1 MTTETTPLLFPEVL
15 NATRLDQLTAPHGL
29 TQADLDWLHHASLPS
44 HTQRVAQMPPMS
56 AETILLQAEDKA
68 PIPLAGCFTLKA
80 LPDNDAADHKS
91 AFLYTPDKGI
101 TQFSDPQALENK
113 IDEMLQAAA
122 GRDDL
127 FRYLSISQRSELN
140 STTDITQTSQIIN
153 EDVFKAQ
160 IESIEYAQRLNAL
173 AMVDELIKLPALT
186 SMLDQA
192 LNERLPDFDQRQA
205 RVALRKG
212 VPLGDTHAIPVT
224 ESIALSDAV
233 LVYFHHQGW
242 PAGHDVDLTH
252 PGTSAHTAQQWEDII
267 KATARNL
274 IPKLSQCIST
284 YWEANSPFHLSR
296 RHFLAR
302 VIRDALRA
310 AILIEREKGQLTQA
324 QSQELLRLF
333 RPSRRE
339 EPLLFI
345 ETIRLWEYAPRFVEL
360 AGSLMISGKDH
371 YLYTPSH
378 GLQKVANYLGF
389 KDALFKPPAT
399 VEPGQ
404 ALYNLLS
411 LEERNRFLRFDQPQ
425 VSGESVN
432 LPVAESLADA
442 IIAKQLDNLHYALE
456 MSRQGDVNLHSLIDK
471 ALDIRAL
478 INKSLL
484 DQKTDGHWGT
494 RPVFY
499 GDLRPSNFMADQLER
514 KIKSYTDVEDAF
526 HTHFIK
532 LPPANTA
539 LLHSGL
545 DKLQPELTNV
555 FSLGLRAEAE
565 LRERDATLPAAA
577 HDLIRNVFAYDADYP
592 DRTQRLGVRGFQPDV
607 YSLKLTCRTEERVIS
622 LHLANCFLMTER
634 GGLDTPYSGMA
645 ILWSPAGGLQAFAN
659 VDLATEQ
666 LNKNLLDTG
675 KRFAWLSNLAPAQ
688 RLPHGRYQLQA
699 YELLEDNVLVNR
711 MNSFIEQFKT
721 ERNYLSTLKVGDW
734 KLSGSALRNSLDAL
748 LAKGAPTNLKRAVD
762 IAQANRRQQTLPAW
776 LGTASLEDRRLH
788 IELLEQYK
796 NSVVDADAKD
806 YLDGIE
812 PLRTYVHKKLKALL
826 NARFPGKNLD
836 PDTLQITPNLAVV
849 GPASALTDFAL
860 HHVDVTRNGFKISST
875 STHKLP
881 DGLNEMAVRQI
892 LSSLDISTAY
902 KAQVMD
908 TLSGSAAPVL
918 QRKRRFRRQLPWQL
932 LQHAHARHLQQHLSS
947 KAFDLIRQ
955 VLDMPDAIA
964 RSAVEGASAVFRPV
978 ELLKTGGAA
987 AVKTLGLYLVGSS
1000 AQASNPLVLY
1010 APYHSGHCFAEFKDE
1025 ASVVAAFNTPGALQD
1040 LLIRRLPK
1048 DQQAIFKNLF
1058 ASTLGHLSEI
1068 TLGSNPVRTNL
1079 LDTLFDDN
1087 TRLLAELLGSQAQ
1100 DKRQF
1105 DWSTVL
1111 HLFSSGIRLVGRQLP
1126 GKLTFIETLWDSY
1139 QDFKASSEALQ
1150 ARDWQAGLHNFI
1162 AGAAE
1167 MVSLGL
1173 LNRDDTFGLLDPV
1186 EPALPSVPS
1195 TLNWKDIAS
1204 TGQLRTDLG
1213 VFEATG
1219 VSLSNLQK
1227 NLVDGTYKAMENGKL
1242 YIPLA
1247 GKVFQVAKA
1256 DQTWRIIHE
1265 HGEGPLLKKSPDGRT
1280 WGIDPQRHT
1289 IRFGKAGSKMAITY
1303 SDFKAKGSLNIEAR
1317 GMTEIRRKYQ
1327 HRANAI
1333 VQALET
1339 ARFYSFNAL
1348 HNLHQLKQQ
1357 VLPGSRLD
1365 SYLKLFFG
1373 VSNVDASLL
1382 SKLETAISPICRALA
1397 DPTWELQNAN
1407 RIVVGHLKHL
1417 EDRATAFVLEPAAV
1431 GRIYLTQF
1439 FFDMGLDWY
1448 KAVVPDT
1455 FNVDAH
1461 AQAATFIHEISHQLL
1476 DTFDIIYLDAVLP
1489 FLDLIST
1496 ATYPGQVQYTKQ
1508 NDLQLNGLSLTTP
1521 KSKLFT
1527 QWDSAE
1533 NTYKKLELLP
1543 LYKETTRGILKIT
1556 GAKTMDIARDDFL
1569 DPILPGKRID
1579 VILRNADSI
1588 TLLICELGRQLDASP
1603 SRQLAV
1609 P

>member
-1 MTTETTPLLFPEVL
+1 MPTETTPLRFPEVL
-15 NATRLDQLTAPHGL
+15 NATRLDDLTAPHGL
-29 TQADLDWLHHASLPS
+29 TQADLDWLHHVALPS
-44 HTQRVAQMPPMS
+44 HAQRAAQTPPMS
-56 AETILLQAEDKA
+56 AETVLLQAENKA
-68 PIPLAGCFTLKA
+68 PIPLAGCFVLKA
-80 LPDNDAADHKS
+80 LADSDATVLKP
-91 AFLYTPDKGI
+91 AFLYTPDKGLSK
-101 TQFSDPQALENK
+101 FNDPQALENK
-113 IDEMLQAAA
+113 IDEMLQDTA
-122 GRDDL
+122 GRDEL
-127 FRYLSISQRSELN
+127 FRYLSIAQRSELN
-140 STTDITQTSQIIN
+140 STTDITQTRQLIN

-160 IESIEYAQRLNAL
+160 IASIEYAQRLNAL
-173 AMVDELIKLPALT
+173 AMVNELIKLPTLT
-186 SMLDQA
+186 SMLDQT
-192 LNERLPDFDQRQA
+192 LSERLPDFDQRQV

-212 VPLGDTHAIPVT
+212 VPLGAPLAIPVT
-224 ESIALSDAV
+224 ESIPLSDAV
-233 LVYFHHQGW
+233 LVYFHNQGW
-242 PAGHDVDLTH
+242 PVGHDVDLTH
-252 PGTSAHTAQQWEDII
+252 PGTSAHTAQQWEGII

-274 IPKLSQCIST
+274 IPLLSQCINA

-296 RHFLAR
+296 RQLLAR
-302 VIRDALRA
+302 VIRDALGA
-310 AILIEREKGQLTQA
+310 AILIEREKGQLTEA
-324 QSQELLRLF
+324 QGQELLRLF
-333 RPSRRE
+333 RPSRRD

-345 ETIRLWEYAPRFVEL
+345 EAIRLWEYAPRFVEL

-389 KDALFKPPAT
+389 KDALLDTRASAK
-399 VEPGQ
+399 PGQ

-411 LEERNRFLRFDQPQ
+411 LEERNRFLRFDQPH
-425 VSGESVN
+425 VSGESLN
-432 LPVAESLADA
+432 LPVAESLADR

-456 MSRQGDVNLHSLIDK
+456 MSRQGDVNLHSLLDK
-471 ALDIRAL
+471 ALDIRTL

-494 RPVFY
+494 RPAFY
-499 GDLRPSNFMADQLER
+499 GNLRPSNFRADQLER
-514 KIKSYTDVEDAF
+514 KIRSYTDVEDTF
-526 HTHFIK
+526 HTRFIN
-532 LPPANTA
+532 LPSTNTPS
-539 LLHSGL
+539 LHSGL
-545 DKLQPELTNV
+545 NNLLPALTNV

-565 LRERDATLPAAA
+565 LRELDGTLPAAT

-592 DRTQRLGVRGFQPDV
+592 DRTQRQSIKGFRPDV
-607 YSLKLTCRTEERVIS
+607 YSLTLAYRAEGNTAS
-622 LHLANCFLMTER
+622 LPLPNCFLLTER

-645 ILWSPAGGLQAFAN
+645 ILWSPTGGLQAFAS
-659 VDLATEQ
+659 VDLATAQ
-666 LNKNLLDTG
+666 LNKSLLDTR
-675 KRFAWLSNLAPAQ
+675 KRFTWLSNLAPAQ
-688 RLPHGRYQLQA
+688 RKPHGRYQLQA
-699 YELLEDNVLVNR
+699 YELLEDNVLVDR
-711 MNSFIEQFKT
+711 MNSFIQRFKD
-721 ERNYLSTLKVGDW
+721 EHSYLSTLKAGHW
-734 KLSGSALRNSLDAL
+734 TLSGTALRNSVDAL
-748 LAKGAPTNLKRAVD
+748 QNQGAPTNLKRAVA
-762 IAQANRRQQTLPAW
+762 IAQANRRQQKLPAW
-776 LGTASLEDRRLH
+776 LGTATLEDQRLH

-812 PLRTYVHKKLKALL
+812 PLRTYVHNKLKALL
-826 NARFPGKNLD
+826 DARFPGKNLD

-860 HHVDVTRNGFKISST
+860 NHIEVTRNGFKVSST
-875 STHKLP
+875 STRALP
-881 DGLNEMAVRQI
+881 EGLNETAVRQL
-892 LSSLDISTAY
+892 LSSLDIVTTY
-902 KAQVMD
+902 RTQVVD
-908 TLSGSAAPVL
+908 KLSGSTTQVL
-918 QRKRRFRRQLPWQL
+918 QRRRRFRQQLPWQL

-947 KAFDLIRQ
+947 QAFDLIRQ

-964 RSAVEGASAVFRPV
+964 RSAVEGASALFRPV
-978 ELLKTGGAA
+978 ELIKTSGAA
-987 AVKTLGLYLVGSS
+987 AVKALGLYLVSS
-1000 AQASNPLVLY
+1000 NAPATSPLVLY
-1010 APYHSGHCFAEFKDE
+1010 APYHSGHCFTEFKDE

-1040 LLIRRLPK
+1040 LLIRRLPGG
-1048 DQQAIFKNLF
+1048 QQAIFKNLF

-1068 TLGSNPVRTNL
+1068 TLGSTPIRTNL
-1079 LDTLFDDN
+1079 FDTLFDDN
-1087 TRLLAELLGSQAQ
+1087 TRLLAELLDSQAQ
-1100 DKRQF
+1100 DKRPF

-1126 GKLTFIETLWDSY
+1126 GKLTFIETLWESY

-1150 ARDWQAGLHNFI
+1150 ADDWKTGVHNFI

-1167 MVSLGL
+1167 MVSLGM

-1186 EPALPSVPS
+1186 EPALPSAPS
-1195 TLNWKDIAS
+1195 ALNWKDIAC

-1213 VFEATG
+1213 VFEAMG
-1219 VSLSNLQK
+1219 VSLSTLQENLA
-1227 NLVDGTYKAMENGKL
+1227 DGTYKAVETSKF

-1256 DQTWRIIHE
+1256 GPAWRIIHE

-1280 WGIDPQRHT
+1280 WVIAPQRQT

-1317 GMTEIRRKYQ
+1317 GMAEIRRKYP

-1348 HNLHQLKQQ
+1348 HNLHQLKRQ

-1365 SYLKLFFG
+1365 RYLKSFFG
-1373 VSNVDASLL
+1373 VSHVDARLL
-1382 SKLETAISPICRALA
+1382 SKIETAISPICQALA
-1397 DPTWELQNAN
+1397 DPSWELQNAN

-1431 GRIYLTQF
+1431 GRIYITQF

-1448 KAVVPDT
+1448 KTAVPDT

-1461 AQAATFIHEISHQLL
+1461 AQGATFIHEVSHQLFNTL
-1476 DTFDIIYLDAVLP
+1476 DIIYLDAALP

-1496 ATYPGQVQYTKQ
+1496 ATYLGQVHYDKQ
-1508 NDLQLNGLSLTTP
+1508 KDLQANGLSSTTP

-1527 QWDSAE
+1527 QWDSTD
-1533 NTYKKLELLP
+1533 NTYKKVELLP
-1543 LYKETTRGILKIT
+1543 LYKETTQEILKIT
-1556 GAKTMDIARDDFL
+1556 GAKTMEHARDDFL
-1569 DPILPGKRID
+1569 DPILPDKRID

-1603 SRQLAV
+1603 SR
-1609 P
+1609 